1 MISYTTN
8 ASTRRDFNL
17 NLDEIRNIGTDVIR
31 YFFLCRSRKTLF
43 IQLSTPVTWLHT
55 FAFCVKDAIRVF
67 SRFSRFMLILRFTP
81 SISRWTFDTS
91 SFHISFYVIVHR

>member
-31 YFFLCRSRKTLF
+31 YFFLCRSRKTAVHSAFHTCHVVAYFCILCQRCDSGFFALF
-43 IQLSTPVTWLHT
+43 KVYAYFEIY
-55 FAFCVKDAIRVF
+55 
-67 SRFSRFMLILRFTP
+67 
-81 SISRWTFDTS
+81 
-91 SFHISFYVIVHR
+91 SFNIPMDI